1 MSQLAIITNPATRL
15 GARAVAALTTAG
27 WAIETLDHGT
37 DAEWQTLIE
46 RLASEGR
53 SVSAIIT
60 APPTNS
66 APDEPEPTIAAAW
79 RGAKYALPVFQAAG
93 QGVLISMAFA
103 PSPHGANPASDAA
116 ANSIRLMTAA
126 ALHDAQKS
134 GIALRSNRL
143 YLAEDAEDAAVEE
156 AIRLLADPRSLFM
169 AGTELTLA
177 APSAAHSAAHSGP
190 ATPDLAGKAILVTGA
205 TSGIGR
211 AAAVE
216 LGRRG
221 AFVAVGG
228 RKMDL
233 AEETLTLI
241 REAGGT
247 GMTVR
252 LDVTDGAAWAAAGKA
267 ITAQTGALHGLVNNA
282 GEAKNK
288 PIADLTSEELDF
300 LTGINCKG
308 VRTGIE
314 ALAPIIAQSGGTI
327 LNIASV
333 AGLRAGPNGSAYSA
347 SKAAMVGL
355 GTGYATK
362 FAHEGTDVRVNN
374 LLPGLIWSDSV
385 ADSLG
390 EEGAAAFRKMIEPKT
405 PLGRVGTPQDVASV
419 IAYLLSDAAAGI
431 SGQTITVSG
440 GLELCWP

>member
-1 MSQLAIITNPATRL
+1 MTNLAIITQASRPL
-15 GARAVAALTTAG
+15 GQRAISALKAAA
-27 WAIETLDHGT
+27 WDVETLNEGS
-37 DAEWQTLIE
+37 DAEWQALVE
-46 RLASEGR
+46 RLVSEGR
-53 SVSAIIT
+53 QAQAIIT
-60 APPTNS
+60 APPS
-66 APDEPEPTIAAAW
+66 DGAPDEPEITIAHAW
-79 RGAKYALPVFQAAG
+79 RGAKYALPVFAEAG
-93 QGVLISMAFA
+93 AGVLISLAFA
-103 PSPHGANPASDAA
+103 PAPHGANPASEAA

-143 YLAEDAEDAAVEE
+143 YVAEDAGDTAVEE
-156 AIRLLADPRSLFM
+156 AIRLLADQRSLFM
-169 AGTELTLA
+169 AGTELTLTA
-177 APSAAHSAAHSGP
+177 SNRP
-190 ATPDLAGKAILVTGA
+190 AEASLKGKTILVTGA

-211 AAAVE
+211 AAAIE
-216 LGRRG
+216 LGRAG

-233 AEETLTLI
+233 AEETLSLI
-241 REAGGT
+241 RAAGGD

-252 LDVTDGAAWAAAGKA
+252 LDVTDAAAWAAAGNA

-288 PIADLTSEELDF
+288 PIADLTSDELNF
-300 LTGINCKG
+300 LTGINCAG
-308 VRTGIE
+308 VRTGID
-314 ALAPIIAQSGGTI
+314 ALAPIIAKSGGAI

-355 GTGYATK
+355 GTGYAAK

-390 EEGAAAFRKMIEPKT
+390 EEGARAFRAMIEPKT
-405 PLGRVGTPQDVASV
+405 PLGRVGTPEDVATV
-419 IAYLLSDAAAGI
+419 IAYLMSDAAAGI

>member
-1 MSQLAIITNPATRL
+1 MTNLAIITNA
-15 GARAVAALTTAG
+15 ARPLAQRAIAALTTAN
-27 WAIETLDHGT
+27 WQVETLTEGT
-37 DAEWQTLIE
+37 DGEWQALID
-46 RLASEGR
+46 RLAAEGR
-53 SVSAIIT
+53 SAQAIIT
-60 APPTNS
+60 APPTDG
-66 APDEPEPTIAAAW
+66 APDEPETTIASAW
-79 RGAKYALPVFQAAG
+79 RGAKYALPIFGAAG
-93 QGVLISMAFA
+93 EGVLITLAFA
-103 PSPHGANPASDAA
+103 PPPNGQNPASDAA

-143 YLAEDAEDAAVEE
+143 YIAEDANTAASEE

-169 AGTELTLA
+169 AGTELTLT
-177 APSAAHSAAHSGP
+177 AHSAPTEAS
-190 ATPDLAGKAILVTGA
+190 LQGKTILVTGA

-211 AAAVE
+211 AAAIE
-216 LGRRG
+216 LGRMG

-233 AEETLTLI
+233 AEETLALI
-241 REAGGT
+241 REAGGN

-252 LDVTDGAAWAAAGKA
+252 LDVTDAAAWAAAGDTIVA
-267 ITAQTGALHGLVNNA
+267 ETGALHGLVNNA

-288 PIADLTSEELDF
+288 PIADLTSAELDF
-300 LTGINCKG
+300 LTSINCMG

-314 ALAPIIAQSGGTI
+314 ALAPIIAKSGGSI

-333 AGLRAGPNGSAYSA
+333 AGLRAGPTGSAYSA

-355 GTGYATK
+355 GTSYAAK
-362 FAHEGTDVRVNN
+362 FAHAGHDVRVNN

-390 EEGAAAFRKMIEPKT
+390 EEGAAAFRRMIEPKT
-405 PLGRVGTPQDVASV
+405 PLGRVGIPSDVATV

>member
-1 MSQLAIITNPATRL
+1 MTNLAIITNAARPL
-15 GARAVAALTTAG
+15 GQRALAALTAAG
-27 WAIETLDHGT
+27 WDIETLAEGSDS
-37 DAEWQTLIE
+37 EWQALIA
-46 RLASEGR
+46 RLASSGR
-53 SVSAIIT
+53 QAQAIIT
-60 APPTNS
+60 APPTDDLP
-66 APDEPEPTIAAAW
+66 AVPEATIASAW
-79 RGAKYALPVFQAAG
+79 RGAKYALPIFAEAG
-93 QGVLISMAFA
+93 AGVLVSLTYA
-103 PSPHGANPASDAA
+103 PAPHGAKPASDAA

-126 ALHDAQKS
+126 ALHDAQKA

-143 YLAEDAEDAAVEE
+143 YVAADASDAAMEE
-156 AIRLLADPRSLFM
+156 AIRLLADPRSVFM
-169 AGTELTLA
+169 AGTELTLT
-177 APSAAHSAAHSGP
+177 PHSAP
-190 ATPDLAGKAILVTGA
+190 AEVSLKGKSILVTGA

-211 AAAVE
+211 AAAIE
-216 LGRRG
+216 LGRMG

-228 RKMDL
+228 RKMEL
-233 AEETLTLI
+233 AEETLGII
-241 REAGGT
+241 REAGGD

-252 LDVTDGAAWAAAGKA
+252 LDVTDAQAWAAAGAA
-267 ITAQTGALHGLVNNA
+267 IIAKSGALHGLVNNA

-288 PIADLTSEELDF
+288 PIGDLTSEELDF
-300 LTGINCKG
+300 LTSINCMG
-308 VRTGIE
+308 VRAGIE
-314 ALAPIIAQSGGTI
+314 ALAPIIAQSGGAI

-347 SKAAMVGL
+347 SKAAMIGL
-355 GTGYATK
+355 GTGYAAQ
-362 FAHEGTDVRVNN
+362 FASMGQDVRVNN

-405 PLGRVGTPQDVASV
+405 PLGRVGVPSDVATV

>member
-1 MSQLAIITNPATRL
+1 MSQLAIITHSAHRL
-15 GARAVAALTTAG
+15 GQRAEAAFIASG
-27 WAIETLDHGT
+27 WQIERLENGS
-37 DAEWQTLIE
+37 DAEWQALVE
-46 RLASEGR
+46 KLESEGR
-53 SVSAIIT
+53 QAQAIIT
-60 APPTNS
+60 APPS
-66 APDEPEPTIAAAW
+66 DGVPDEPETSIAGAW
-79 RGAKYALPVFQAAG
+79 RGAKYALPIFAKAG
-93 QGVLISMAFA
+93 AGVLISLAHA
-103 PSPHGANPASDAA
+103 PAAHGANPASDAA

-126 ALHDAQKS
+126 ALHDAQKA

-143 YLAEDAEDAAVEE
+143 YVAEEASEAATEE

-169 AGTELTLA
+169 AGTELTLT
-177 APSAAHSAAHSGP
+177 AHSAP
-190 ATPDLAGKAILVTGA
+190 AQASLAGKTILVTGA

-216 LGRRG
+216 LGRMG

-233 AEETLTLI
+233 AEETLALI
-241 REAGGT
+241 RQAGGD
-247 GMTVR
+247 GMSVR
-252 LDVTDGAAWAAAGKA
+252 LDVTDAAAWVTAGET
-267 ITAQTGALHGLVNNA
+267 ILAQSGALHGLVNNA

-300 LTGINCKG
+300 LTSINCMG

-314 ALAPIIAQSGGTI
+314 ALAPIIAQSGGAI

-347 SKAAMVGL
+347 SKAAMIGL
-355 GTGYATK
+355 GTGYAAK
-362 FAHEGTDVRVNN
+362 FASEGHDVRVNN

-405 PLGRVGTPQDVASV
+405 PLGRVGTPSDVATV

>member
-1 MSQLAIITNPATRL
+1 MTNLAIITNA
-15 GARAVAALTTAG
+15 ARPLAQRAIAALTAAN
-27 WAIETLDHGT
+27 WQVETLAEGT
-37 DAEWQTLIE
+37 DGEWQALIA
-46 RLASEGR
+46 RLTAEGR
-53 SVSAIIT
+53 SAQAIIT
-60 APPTNS
+60 APPTNG
-66 APDEPEPTIAAAW
+66 APDEPETTIASAW
-79 RGAKYALPVFQAAG
+79 RGAKYALPIFAAAG
-93 QGVLISMAFA
+93 QGVLITLAFA
-103 PSPHGANPASDAA
+103 PQPNGQNPASDAA
-116 ANSIRLMTAA
+116 ANSIRLLTAA

-143 YLAEDAEDAAVEE
+143 YVAEDASNTASEE

-169 AGTELTLA
+169 AGTELTLSAHPAPA
-177 APSAAHSAAHSGP
+177 AASLH
-190 ATPDLAGKAILVTGA
+190 GKTILVTGA

-211 AAAVE
+211 SAAIE
-216 LGRRG
+216 LGRMG

-233 AEETLTLI
+233 AEETLSLI
-241 REAGGT
+241 REAGGH

-252 LDVTDGAAWAAAGKA
+252 LDVTDAAAWAAAGDTIVA
-267 ITAQTGALHGLVNNA
+267 ETGALHGLVNNA

-288 PIADLTSEELDF
+288 PIADLTSDELDF
-300 LTGINCKG
+300 LTSINCMG

-314 ALAPIIAQSGGTI
+314 ALAPIIAKSGGAI

-333 AGLRAGPNGSAYSA
+333 AGLRAGPTGSAYSA

-355 GTGYATK
+355 GTAYAAK
-362 FAHEGTDVRVNN
+362 FAHDNTDVRVNN

-390 EEGAAAFRKMIEPKT
+390 EEGAAAFRRMIEPKT
-405 PLGRVGTPQDVASV
+405 PLGRVGIPSDVATV

>member
-1 MSQLAIITNPATRL
+1 MSQTAVITHPASRL
-15 GARAVAALTTAG
+15 GRRAVAALTSAN
-27 WAIETLDHGT
+27 WHIETLASGSDS
-37 DAEWQTLIE
+37 EWQALIR
-46 RLASEGR
+46 RLTHEGR
-53 SVSAIIT
+53 QVQAIIT
-60 APPTNS
+60 APPTDG
-66 APDEPEPTIAAAW
+66 APAEPEPGIAGAW
-79 RGAKYALPVFQAAG
+79 RGAKYALPIFAEAAS
-93 QGVLISMAFA
+93 GVLISLAFA
-103 PSPHGANPASDAA
+103 PSANGANPASDATV
-116 ANSIRLMTAA
+116 NSIRLMTAA

-143 YLAEDAEDAAVEE
+143 YPAEEASDTAIEE
-156 AIRLLADPRSLFM
+156 AIRLLADPRSAFM
-169 AGTELTLA
+169 AGTELTL
-177 APSAAHSAAHSGP
+177 SAHSAP
-190 ATPDLAGKAILVTGA
+190 ARSSLNGKTILVTGA

-211 AAAVE
+211 AAAIE
-216 LGRRG
+216 LGRMG

-233 AEETLTLI
+233 ANETLTLI

-252 LDVTDGAAWAAAGKA
+252 LDVTDAAQWAAAGEA
-267 ITAQTGALHGLVNNA
+267 ILAETGALHGLVNNA

-300 LTGINCKG
+300 LTTINCKG

-314 ALAPIIAQSGGTI
+314 ALAPIIAQSGGAI

-355 GTGYATK
+355 GTGYAAK
-362 FAHEGTDVRVNN
+362 FAYEGTGVRVNN

-405 PLGRVGTPQDVASV
+405 PLGRVGTPQDVATV

>member
-1 MSQLAIITNPATRL
+1 MTKLAIITHAARPL
-15 GARAVAALTTAG
+15 GQRAIAALQAAD
-27 WAIETLDHGT
+27 WQIETLDHGT
-37 DAEWQTLIE
+37 DTEWESLIE

-53 SVSAIIT
+53 SAQAIIT
-60 APPTNS
+60 APPTDGL
-66 APDEPEPTIAAAW
+66 PEEPETTIASAW
-79 RGAKYALPVFQAAG
+79 RGAKYALPIFAAAG
-93 QGVLISMAFA
+93 QGVLISLAYA
-103 PSPHGANPASDAA
+103 PAPHGAEPASDAA

-126 ALHDAQKS
+126 ALHDAQKA

-143 YLAEDAEDAAVEE
+143 YVVEDAGAGATEE
-156 AIRLLADPRSLFM
+156 AIRLLADPRSVFM
-169 AGTELTLA
+169 AGTELTLT
-177 APSAAHSAAHSGP
+177 AHSAP
-190 ATPDLAGKAILVTGA
+190 AQASLHGKTILVTGA

-211 AAAVE
+211 AAAIE
-216 LGRRG
+216 LGRMG

-233 AEETLTLI
+233 AAETLSLI
-241 REAGGT
+241 RDAGGD

-252 LDVTDGAAWAAAGKA
+252 LDVTDAEAWAAAGAA
-267 ITAQTGALHGLVNNA
+267 IVAQTGALHGLVNNA

-288 PIADLTSEELDF
+288 PIGDLTSEELDF
-300 LTGINCKG
+300 LTSINCMG

-314 ALAPIIAQSGGTI
+314 ALASIIAQSGGAI

-355 GTGYATK
+355 GTGYAAK
-362 FAHEGTDVRVNN
+362 FAQEGQDVRVNN

-390 EEGAAAFRKMIEPKT
+390 EEGAAAFRRMIEPKT
-405 PLGRVGTPQDVASV
+405 PLGRVGVPSDVATV